1 MARGGGGSRGGKGG
15 GGGGKKTA
23 RSQSYNYL
31 RRFGYPSSQEL
42 RMEAQGLASASVPT
56 VRQVS
61 TPYNQQI
68 RSTKDYL
75 AAVQSALA
83 DTTAGVN
90 QGYDASLAQ
99 SQGVDAAANA
109 RLAGLGLGADSA
121 GVQAA
126 QGARGD
132 SATQALIANA
142 AAAKG
147 AAAQNPAI
155 AAGQASQF
163 AQVTGNKLIDALAN
177 RRDALS
183 QAFFQA
189 LSQVKQEGLAT
200 AQFNQSQSQFLQ
212 NAAMQKQQNA
222 QAQANTD
229 RAYNE
234 GVREFNISR
243 KDAKQ
248 QAAAASLSPSEYR
261 QEASIVAGYAGGK
274 PAETAKIPQ
283 YGPNGHIIGYRTTTV
298 KGTGTPNVALQGQ
311 SFTTVLQALVQQG
324 VSPQVAIPMLRTL
337 YTDPILVHAPKG
349 TDQWHAYQSYLKF
362 VDPHY
367 GHHSYEGEHGQKYT
381 A

>member
-1 MARGGGGSRGGKGG
+1 
-15 GGGGKKTA
+15 
-23 RSQSYNYL
+23 
-31 RRFGYPSSQEL
+31 
-42 RMEAQGLASASVPT
+42 MEAQGLASASVPT

-121 GVQAA
+121 GVQAV

-147 AAAQNPAI
+147 AAAQMPTI

-163 AQVTGNKLIDALAN
+163 GQVTSNKLLDALAS
-177 RRDALS
+177 RRDQLS

-189 LSQVKQEGLAT
+189 LQQAQSQGLAK
-200 AQFNQSQSQFLQ
+200 AQFNQGQYQFGQNMALQRQQAATQASQFAQSQAST
-212 NAAMQKQQNA
+212 AASLAEQK
-222 QAQANTD
+222 
-229 RAYNE
+229 
-234 GVREFNISR
+234 REFNITQ
-243 KDAKQ
+243 K
-248 QAAAASLSPSEYR
+248 AAAASATAAGFTPNEVQSFRSDIMDAIGTAKKGLPWMGAHR
-261 QEASIVAGYAGGK
+261 QLVHGDTGK
-274 PAETAKIPQ
+274 PRWRVPPAPL
-283 YGPNGHIIGYRTTTV
+283 G
-298 KGTGTPNVALQGQ
+298 
-311 SFTTVLQALVQQG
+311 
-324 VSPQVAIPMLRTL
+324 
-337 YTDPILVHAPKG
+337 APKEPG
-349 TDQWHAYQSYLKF
+349 QENSIFALYQFLSNRYDPNLQPVILAELKAAYPKSTWNVFVQSMSNQSRRGQG
-362 VDPHY
+362 PH
-367 GHHSYEGEHGQKYT
+367 
-381 A
+381 